1 MFESLQTKFVGQAQQ
16 VSIGFIFVQR
26 VGLRSLETQIHF
38 QLVRKG
44 ELLFVVVVGFKKR
57 RRQE

>member
-1 MFESLQTKFVGQAQQ
+1 MFESLQTKFVGQTQQ

-26 VGLRSLETQIHF
+26 IGLRSLKTQFHF

-44 ELLFVVVVGFKKR
+44 ELLFVVIVGFKKR